1 MKPASRI
8 RARAQELRREQT
20 PAEQALWKLL
30 RNRELALP
38 RFRRQH
44 PIGIFIADFCCHER
58 RLIVELDGAIHD
70 DPKQRAWDENRDAY
84 LRQRGYRVLRFPN
97 EAVLEEPDSVLR
109 QIHEALGA

>member
-1 MKPASRI
+1 MKPTSRI

-20 PAEQALWKLL
+20 PAERALWNLL
-30 RNRELALP
+30 RDSELALP

-70 DPKQRAWDENRDAY
+70 DSSQRAWDENRDAY
-84 LRQRGYRVLRFPN
+84 LRQRGYRILRFPN

-109 QIHEALGA
+109 RIHEALDA